1 MFGGMFVSGA
11 LVGMLRDYLDG
22 REIAAPECRARLDE
36 WPLDARIPLADWI
49 VLLGLVAE
57 VDPRPA
63 LGLHIGA
70 CVAPRHAGVMGY
82 LAGSCDS
89 LGEAYMR
96 FDRFHR
102 LVYDGN
108 PAQMAIHGDVVTAS
122 WGIEHGLPG
131 QLADE
136 TAIAAF
142 TTIVRTLVNQ
152 PLAPTAVN
160 FVNAAPADIA
170 PYEAFFGC
178 PVTFGGTLSSVTFPA
193 SYMLLPI
200 VHSDPG
206 LRTLLENQAESLL
219 RALPSQQGFQSA
231 LKEALVRSLHDG
243 TPTLECVAAR
253 LAMSPRTLQRRLAD
267 LDLNFQHLLDRTRA
281 ELARGYLL
289 EGNLTLSEIA
299 LLLGYSEQSAFNR
312 AFKRW
317 TGQTPKSLR
326 KVQRS

>member
-11 LVGMLRDYLDG
+11 LIGMLRDYLDA

-36 WPLDARIPLADWI
+36 WPLDARIPLGDWI
-49 VLLGLVAE
+49 LLLEQIRA

-63 LGLHIGA
+63 LGLYIGQ
-70 CVAPRHAGVMGY
+70 CIAPRHAGVMGY
-82 LAGSCDS
+82 LAGSCHS
-89 LGEAYMR
+89 LGEAFLR

-108 PAQMAIHGDVVTAS
+108 PAQMAVHGDVVTAS

-142 TTIVRTLVNQ
+142 ATIVRKLVNRR
-152 PLAPTAVN
+152 LAPTAVN
-160 FVNAAPADIA
+160 FVNAAPADIG
-170 PYEAFFGC
+170 PYEEFFGC
-178 PVTFGGTLSSVTFPA
+178 PVTFGGTLTCVTFPA
-193 SYMLLPI
+193 SHLLLPI
-200 VHSDPG
+200 AHSDPG
-206 LRTLLENQAESLL
+206 LRALLENQAESLL
-219 RALPSQQGFQSA
+219 RALPSQQSFQTE
-231 LKEALVRSLHDG
+231 LKEALVRSLHEG
-243 TPTLECVAAR
+243 MPTLECVAQR
-253 LAMSPRTLQRRLAD
+253 LAMSPRTLQRRLAE

-281 ELARGYLL
+281 ELARGYIL

-326 KVQRS
+326 RK